1 MAHHHSQRQQIDSL
15 PPGTGTDSANIPPS
29 FDPDLANP
37 PSQPPTTVGDADSA
51 KAAKSPPTTDP
62 SIPSTP
68 TEPSTPSTPS
78 ATPST
83 PTTPTTPTTDP
94 SNPASSSSSAKPLPQ
109 PPPDQPPSPASPP
122 SPPSSAEHSKA
133 SGAPTHD
140 APAPV
145 DSPSPTSASPA
156 SAPSQP
162 PQTPADT
169 NPAPISSASVA
180 SPSPSPVPSKHVDS
194 SGSTQSD
201 LPPPNQ
207 AVGGAISPSQ
217 IDQSIAVKASDATS
231 SPSRVA
237 HTPQP
242 QQNSRP
248 DSGGTGSNV
257 GTIMGVLV
265 AAVIGA
271 LILVG
276 VLGFIKRKRRERQSQ
291 AEFHQDIF
299 QEKNSFD
306 PDMDR
311 KSLGS
316 GSLRMPMSP
325 DGRTGFNG
333 RPTDGIYGP
342 RPPSIIER
350 HQQQTSPPAP
360 MPSYQPGQV
369 VNYGYHPNQQ
379 QQQQQHLQQPFN
391 LHRPKPPTYH
401 SPYPEH
407 PGSGLAYAGSVNH
420 HYQQQNIERS
430 VSPRSIPYDHNNLT
444 LDVSHLDPSQHN
456 NRYDYQGMNAT
467 DNIPMQNMTSYN
479 SAPAGEQQHQ
489 SSYPTHHPTND
500 PQSNPNYQQQVDQL
514 DFFGQP
520 SPALTMVGP
529 MTTDWSDQQT
539 KCSPSEKQFPKS
551 YIPEGEEGGDHRVTE
566 SPDDLRSGTPVN
578 PNLQQSYLDC
588 ETTIFDRPSAM
599 TTNNGDGGDHWKLE
613 CPQTSSPLGEIFID
627 HSFLDNHPH
636 FDPTTQQHK
645 DLLPPAS
652 TTKAL
657 QVRNA

>member
-1 MAHHHSQRQQIDSL
+1 
-15 PPGTGTDSANIPPS
+15 
-29 FDPDLANP
+29 
-37 PSQPPTTVGDADSA
+37 
-51 KAAKSPPTTDP
+51 
-62 SIPSTP
+62 
-68 TEPSTPSTPS
+68 
-78 ATPST
+78 
-83 PTTPTTPTTDP
+83 
-94 SNPASSSSSAKPLPQ
+94 
-109 PPPDQPPSPASPP
+109 
-122 SPPSSAEHSKA
+122 
-133 SGAPTHD
+133 
-140 APAPV
+140 
-145 DSPSPTSASPA
+145 
-156 SAPSQP
+156 
-162 PQTPADT
+162 
-169 NPAPISSASVA
+169 
-180 SPSPSPVPSKHVDS
+180 
-194 SGSTQSD
+194 
-201 LPPPNQ
+201 
-207 AVGGAISPSQ
+207 
-217 IDQSIAVKASDATS
+217 
-231 SPSRVA
+231 
-237 HTPQP
+237 
-242 QQNSRP
+242 
-248 DSGGTGSNV
+248 
-257 GTIMGVLV
+257 MGVLV

-325 DGRTGFNG
+325 DGRTG
-333 RPTDGIYGP
+333 
-342 RPPSIIER
+342 
-350 HQQQTSPPAP
+350 
-360 MPSYQPGQV
+360 
-369 VNYGYHPNQQ
+369 
-379 QQQQQHLQQPFN
+379 
-391 LHRPKPPTYH
+391 
-401 SPYPEH
+401 
-407 PGSGLAYAGSVNH
+407 
-420 HYQQQNIERS
+420 
-430 VSPRSIPYDHNNLT
+430 

-627 HSFLDNHPH
+627 HSFLDNHPQ
-636 FDPTTQQHK
+636 FDPNIQQHK
-645 DLLPPAS
+645 DLLPPVS